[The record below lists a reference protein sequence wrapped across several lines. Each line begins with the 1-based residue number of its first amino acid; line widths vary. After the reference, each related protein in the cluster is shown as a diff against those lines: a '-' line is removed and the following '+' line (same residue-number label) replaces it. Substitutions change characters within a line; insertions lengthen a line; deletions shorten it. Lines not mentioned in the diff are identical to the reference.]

1 MEPEELHKPGAKKK
15 RWRATERI
23 QANCAEA
30 DSLLAFSPLIT
41 LSPRILPR
49 LKQLQLLHRL
59 AEEAGWRHLALL
71 SLFSTIGTLLD
82 LAGLGLAITLLL
94 GSRAGAAPPLPL
106 ASNLPLPAGLGLLVG
121 VIMLRGQLQARVA
134 ISQERLRSCFTDR
147 LRQQLLHQV
156 FAASSAQLDQLG
168 RGDLLGLLMADISRT
183 VLSLD
188 QAVRLLQAVVALVI
202 YLAGVLLVG
211 REAALPLLSALLA
224 TAVAAL
230 VQRSGS
236 WQLGRLQSL
245 LNASLQR
252 TVGDGLHGLKAVRA
266 AAAEPWLLD
275 RFSKET
281 AEARWLLQ
289 EQVRRRSG
297 YNAWRDT
304 LVVAIVG
311 LWLLGQGQALTAEV
325 LATTLLL
332 AYRASTSLSAVVQA
346 QRLCLGSLPGY
357 EALRRR
363 RQQLQPPQSRPEGHA
378 LTDRE
383 LASLQQSP
391 WSVVHWQADASAH
404 ELTLKTGCLVAI
416 TGPSGS
422 GKTTL
427 LDRVCGLLAEEQSQ
441 WTVKSDQQRWQL
453 SGPAGARQLHQLIAY
468 APQDAVLLEASLRD
482 NLLLGREQSE
492 EAIET
497 WLGRLGLSH
506 LLLREGG
513 LDAPMHLAQDPF
525 SGGEIHRL
533 GLLRAWLRGL
543 PVEVLDEPTAFL
555 DATAAEQV
563 RSVIQER
570 VRERL
575 VLVSTHDPEL
585 IRQADQVIRLEP
597 ANGAAVFRHATTPA
611 AKAIEPR
618 PSADQ
623 PNRPAA

>member
-1 MEPEELHKPGAKKK
+1 MEPEELHQPGATQK
-15 RWRATERI
+15 RWRASERI
-23 QANCAEA
+23 QADFAA
-30 DSLLAFSPLIT
+30 AASSLAFSPLT
-41 LSPRILPR
+41 TYSLPILPR

-82 LAGLGLAITLLL
+82 LAGLGLAIALLL
-94 GSRAGAAPPLPL
+94 GSRAVAAPPLPL
-106 ASNLPLPAGLGLLVG
+106 APNLPLPAGLGLLVG
-121 VIMLRGQLQARVA
+121 LIMLRGQLQARVA
-134 ISQERLRSCFTDR
+134 ISQERLRSGFTDQ

-156 FAASSAQLDQLG
+156 FAASSVQLDQLG
-168 RGDLLGLLMADISRT
+168 RGDLFGLLMADISRT

-211 REAALPLLSALLA
+211 RGAALPLLLALLA
-224 TAVAAL
+224 TAAAAL
-230 VQRSGS
+230 IQRSGS
-236 WQLGRLQSL
+236 WQLGHLQSL

-311 LWLLGQGQALTAEV
+311 LWLLSQRQALTAEV

-357 EALRRR
+357 ESLCRR
-363 RQQLQPPQSRPEGHA
+363 RQQLQPPQTRSKGHA
-378 LTDRE
+378 LTDTE
-383 LASLQQSP
+383 LAAVQQSP
-391 WSVVHWQADASAH
+391 WGLVHWEADAGERALS
-404 ELTLKTGCLVAI
+404 LKTGCLVAI

-427 LDRVCGLLAEEQSQ
+427 LDRVCGLLAEDQSQ
-441 WTVKSDQQRWQL
+441 WVVACDGKHWQL

-492 EAIET
+492 EAIQT
-497 WLGRLGLSH
+497 WLQRLGLSH
-506 LLLREGG
+506 LLLRDGG
-513 LDAPMHLAQDPF
+513 LDTPMHLAQDPF

-533 GLLRAWLRGL
+533 GLLRAWLRDL

-555 DATAAEQV
+555 DAMAAEQV
-563 RSVIQER
+563 RGVIRER
-570 VRERL
+570 VRQRL

-597 ANGAAVFRHATTPA
+597 QNQALAT
-611 AKAIEPR
+611 AIHK
-618 PSADQ
+618 DID
-623 PNRPAA
+623 

>member
-1 MEPEELHKPGAKKK
+1 MAPSQP
-15 RWRATERI
+15 
-23 QANCAEA
+23 
-30 DSLLAFSPLIT
+30 
-41 LSPRILPR
+41 ILPR
-49 LKQLQLLHRL
+49 LPQVQLLRKL
-59 AEEAGWRHLALL
+59 AQEAGWRHLALL
-71 SLFSTIGTLLD
+71 SLLSTIGTLLD

-94 GSRAGAAPPLPL
+94 GSRAGAAPSLPL
-106 ASNLPLPAGLGLLVG
+106 APDLPLPAGLGLLVG

-134 ISQERLRSCFTDR
+134 ISQERLRSGFTDR
-147 LRQQLLHQV
+147 LREQLLHQV

-202 YLAGVLLVG
+202 YLGGVLLVG
-211 REAALPLLSALLA
+211 REAALPLLLALLA
-224 TAVAAL
+224 TAAAAL

-266 AAAEPWLLD
+266 AAAELWLLD

-311 LWLLGQGQALTAEV
+311 LWLLSQGEALTAEV

-332 AYRASTSLSAVVQA
+332 AYRASSSLSAVVQA

-357 EALRRR
+357 EALCRRR
-363 RQQLQPPQSRPEGHA
+363 RQLQPPQTRPKGHS
-378 LTDRE
+378 LTDSE
-383 LASLQQSP
+383 LSALQQSP
-391 WSVVHWQADASAH
+391 WSVVHWEADAGESA
-404 ELTLKTGCLVAI
+404 LTLKTGCLVAI

-427 LDRVCGLLAEEQSQ
+427 LDRVCGLRAEEQSQ
-441 WTVKSDQQRWQL
+441 WVVECEETRWQL

-482 NLLLGREQSE
+482 NLLLGREQSK

-533 GLLRAWLRGL
+533 GLMRAWLRDRPL
-543 PVEVLDEPTAFL
+543 EVLDEPTAFL
-555 DATAAEQV
+555 DAMAAQQV
-563 RSVIQER
+563 REIIVER
-570 VRERL
+570 ARQRL

-585 IRQADQVIRLEP
+585 IKLADHVRQLQPSDRAMAQCYH
-597 ANGAAVFRHATTPA
+597 HA
-611 AKAIEPR
+611 
-618 PSADQ
+618 
-623 PNRPAA
+623 

>member
-1 MEPEELHKPGAKKK
+1 M
-15 RWRATERI
+15 
-23 QANCAEA
+23 
-30 DSLLAFSPLIT
+30 IT
-41 LSPRILPR
+41 PTPPILPR
-49 LKQLQLLHRL
+49 LKQVQLLQKL
-59 AEEAGWRHLALL
+59 AQEAGGRHLARL
-71 SLFSTIGTLLD
+71 SMLSVLGTLLE

-106 ASNLPLPAGLGLLVG
+106 PRAINLPLPAGLGLLVG
-121 VIMLRGQLQARVA
+121 VVLLRGLLQARVA
-134 ISQERLRSCFTDR
+134 ISQERLRSGFTDQ

-168 RGDLLGLLMADISRT
+168 RGDLLGLLMADINRT

-188 QAVRLLQAVVALVI
+188 QAVRLLQACAALTI
-202 YLAGVLLVG
+202 YLVGVLLVG
-211 REAALPLLSALLA
+211 RAAALPLLLALLA
-224 TAVAAL
+224 TAAAAL

-236 WQLGRLQSL
+236 WQLGRIQSR

-266 AAAEPWLLD
+266 AAAEPWLLA
-275 RFSKET
+275 RFARET
-281 AEARWLLQ
+281 AETRWLLQ

-304 LVVAIVG
+304 LVVAVVG
-311 LWLLGQGQALTAEV
+311 FWMFSQGESLTAEL

-332 AYRASTSLSAVVQA
+332 AYRAGTSLSAVVQA

-357 EALRRR
+357 EALCLRRL
-363 RQQLQPPQSRPEGHA
+363 QLIPPQPLSSGRSVPNDA
-378 LTDRE
+378 RQE
-383 LASLQQSP
+383 LGQKP
-391 WSVVHWQADASAH
+391 WSLLQWQAAPSADSA
-404 ELTLKTGCLVAI
+404 ERSLTLLPGHLVAI

-422 GKTTL
+422 GKTTT
-427 LDRVCGLLAEEQSQ
+427 LDRVCGLLAEDQSQ
-441 WTVKSDQQRWQL
+441 WVVECDAQRWQL
-453 SGPAGARQLHQLIAY
+453 CGPAGARQLHQLIAY

-492 EAIET
+492 EAVET
-497 WLGRLGLSH
+497 WLQRLGLGH

-533 GLLRAWLRGL
+533 GLLRAWLRDR

-555 DATAAEQV
+555 DSTAAEQV
-563 RSVIQER
+563 RNVIRER

-585 IRQADQVIRLEP
+585 IHQADQVIQLEP
-597 ANGAAVFRHATTPA
+597 ADGATDVRLNRAGITETPN
-611 AKAIEPR
+611 P
-618 PSADQ
+618 
-623 PNRPAA
+623 

>member
-1 MEPEELHKPGAKKK
+1 M
-15 RWRATERI
+15 
-23 QANCAEA
+23 
-30 DSLLAFSPLIT
+30 IT
-41 LSPRILPR
+41 PSQSILPR
-49 LKQLQLLHRL
+49 LLQVQLLRKL
-59 AEEAGWRHLALL
+59 AQEAGGRHLALL
-71 SLFSTIGTLLD
+71 SLLSTIGTLLD

-106 ASNLPLPAGLGLLVG
+106 AFNLPLPAGLGLLVG
-121 VIMLRGQLQARVA
+121 VSLLRGQVQARVA
-134 ISQERLRSCFTDR
+134 ISQERLRSGFTDR

-156 FAASSAQLDQLG
+156 FAASSTQLDQLG

-183 VLSLD
+183 VLGLD
-188 QAVRLLQAVVALVI
+188 QTVRLLQAFVALVI

-211 REAALPLLSALLA
+211 REAALPLLLALLA
-224 TAVAAL
+224 TAAAAL

-311 LWLLGQGQALTAEV
+311 LWLLSQGEALTAEV
-325 LATTLLL
+325 LATTMLL
-332 AYRASTSLSAVVQA
+332 AYRASSSLSAVVQA
-346 QRLCLGSLPGY
+346 QRLCFGSLPGY
-357 EALRRR
+357 EALCRRR
-363 RQQLQPPQSRPEGHA
+363 RQLQPPQTLPKGHA
-378 LTDRE
+378 LTDSE
-383 LASLQQSP
+383 LTALQQSP
-391 WSVVHWQADASAH
+391 WSVVHWEADAGERA
-404 ELTLKTGCLVAI
+404 LTLTIGCLVAI

-427 LDRVCGLLAEEQSQ
+427 LDRFCGLLAEDQSQ
-441 WTVKSDQQRWQL
+441 WVVGCDEKHWQL

-482 NLLLGREQSE
+482 NLLFGREQSE
-492 EAIET
+492 EAIQA
-497 WLGRLGLSH
+497 WLQRLGLSH
-506 LLLREGG
+506 LLLREGW
-513 LDAPMHLAQDPF
+513 LDATMHLAQDPF

-533 GLLRAWLRGL
+533 GLIRAWLRDC

-555 DATAAEQV
+555 DATAAQQV
-563 RSVIQER
+563 RAVIRER
-570 VRERL
+570 VSERL

-597 ANGAAVFRHATTPA
+597 ANGAAVFLHATTPA
-611 AKAIEPR
+611 AKTIDR
-618 PSADQ
+618 VHSADQ
-623 PNRPAA
+623 ANQPAA

>member
-1 MEPEELHKPGAKKK
+1 M
-15 RWRATERI
+15 
-23 QANCAEA
+23 
-30 DSLLAFSPLIT
+30 IT
-41 LSPRILPR
+41 LPPRILPR

-71 SLFSTIGTLLD
+71 SSFGTIGTLLD

-94 GSRAGAAPPLPL
+94 GSRAGAAPQLPL
-106 ASNLPLPAGLGLLVG
+106 GFNLPLPAELGLLVG
-121 VIMLRGQLQARVA
+121 VVLLRGRIQARVA
-134 ISQERLRSCFTDR
+134 ISQERLRNGLTDR

-156 FAASSAQLDQLG
+156 FAASSVQLDQLG

-202 YLAGVLLVG
+202 YLVGVLLVG
-211 REAALPLLSALLA
+211 KAAALPLLLALLA
-224 TAVAAL
+224 TAAAAL

-304 LVVAIVG
+304 LVVVIVG
-311 LWLLGQGQALTAEV
+311 LWMLSQGKELTAEV

-332 AYRASTSLSAVVQA
+332 AYRASSSLSAVVEA

-357 EALRRR
+357 EALCRRR
-363 RQQLQPPQSRPEGHA
+363 WQLQPPQILPKGYA
-378 LTDRE
+378 LTDSE
-383 LASLQQSP
+383 QAELQQSP
-391 WSVVHWQADASAH
+391 WSVLHWEADAGESA
-404 ELTLKTGCLVAI
+404 LTLKTGCLVAI

-427 LDRVCGLLAEEQSQ
+427 LDRVCGLRAEDQSQ
-441 WTVKSDQQRWQL
+441 WVVECEEKLWQL
-453 SGPAGARQLHQLIAY
+453 SGPSGARQLRQLIAY

-482 NLLLGREQSE
+482 NLLLGTEQSE
-492 EAIET
+492 EAFDT
-497 WLGRLGLSH
+497 WLQRLGLSH

-513 LDAPMHLAQDPF
+513 LNAPMHLAQDPF

-533 GLLRAWLRGL
+533 GLIRAWLRDRR
-543 PVEVLDEPTAFL
+543 VEVLDEPTAFL
-555 DATAAEQV
+555 DATAAQQV
-563 RSVIQER
+563 RDVIRER
-570 VRERL
+570 VSERL

-585 IRQADQVIRLEP
+585 IRQADQVIWLEP
-597 ANGAAVFRHATTPA
+597 ANGAAVFRHATTAP
-611 AKAIEPR
+611 AKAIER
-618 PSADQ
+618 LPSADQ

>member
-1 MEPEELHKPGAKKK
+1 M
-15 RWRATERI
+15 
-23 QANCAEA
+23 
-30 DSLLAFSPLIT
+30 
-41 LSPRILPR
+41 
-49 LKQLQLLHRL
+49 
-59 AEEAGWRHLALL
+59 
-71 SLFSTIGTLLD
+71 
-82 LAGLGLAITLLL
+82 
-94 GSRAGAAPPLPL
+94 
-106 ASNLPLPAGLGLLVG
+106 
-121 VIMLRGQLQARVA
+121 
-134 ISQERLRSCFTDR
+134 
-147 LRQQLLHQV
+147 
-156 FAASSAQLDQLG
+156 
-168 RGDLLGLLMADISRT
+168 
-183 VLSLD
+183 
-188 QAVRLLQAVVALVI
+188 
-202 YLAGVLLVG
+202 
-211 REAALPLLSALLA
+211 
-224 TAVAAL
+224 
-230 VQRSGS
+230 
-236 WQLGRLQSL
+236 
-245 LNASLQR
+245 
-252 TVGDGLHGLKAVRA
+252 
-266 AAAEPWLLD
+266 
-275 RFSKET
+275 
-281 AEARWLLQ
+281 
-289 EQVRRRSG
+289 RRRSG

-332 AYRASTSLSAVVQA
+332 AYRASASLSAVVQA

-363 RQQLQPPQSRPEGHA
+363 RQQLQPPQARPKGHA

-383 LASLQQSP
+383 LAALQQSP

-404 ELTLKTGCLVAI
+404 ELTLQTGSLVAI

-441 WTVKSDQQRWQL
+441 WVVACDEQRWQL

-482 NLLLGREQSE
+482 NLLLGLEQSE

-525 SGGEIHRL
+525 SGGEIRRL
-533 GLLRAWLRGL
+533 GLLRAWLRNL

-555 DATAAEQV
+555 DTAASVQV

-570 VRERL
+570 VRKRL

-585 IRQADQVIRLEP
+585 IKQADQVIRLEP
-597 ANGAAVFRHATTPA
+597 GDGSAVFRHATTTL
-611 AKAIEPR
+611 AKAIEPP
-618 PSADQ
+618 PSVDQ
-623 PNRPAA
+623 INQPEA